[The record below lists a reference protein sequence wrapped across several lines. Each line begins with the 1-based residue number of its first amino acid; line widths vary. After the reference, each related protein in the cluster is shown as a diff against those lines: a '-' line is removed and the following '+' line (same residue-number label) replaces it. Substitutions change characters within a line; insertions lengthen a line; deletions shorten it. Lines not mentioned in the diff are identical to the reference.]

1 EKVLSLQ
8 TQHIRDALTSSKK
21 NLSQYEKKYRSGLVE
36 ISDLIDVQTTT
47 FDLEA
52 QLDDI
57 IYQHL
62 SNRVDL
68 GLALGLGVNEE

>member
-1 EKVLSLQ
+1 LSLQ
-8 TQHIRDALTSSKK
+8 EQHIRDALNSSKK
-21 NLSQYEKKYRSGLVE
+21 NLRQYEKKYRTGLIE
-36 ISDLIDVQTTT
+36 ISDLIDIQTTT

-68 GLALGLGVNEE
+68 GLALGLGVNEQ

>member
-1 EKVLSLQ
+1 
-8 TQHIRDALTSSKK
+8 
-21 NLSQYEKKYRSGLVE
+21 
-36 ISDLIDVQTTT
+36 LIDAQTTMY
-47 FDLEA
+47 DLEA

-68 GLALGLGVNEE
+68 GLALGLGANE